1 MRLVRGLVSKVVLS
15 VLVLGAAA
23 CTPGSLAGSV
33 TKSPTLDGSALC
45 KAGRMNP
52 SPLVVEWSGSARA
65 QFEALAKN
73 GLIVARY
80 TGCELQVLTQCRGPG
95 GYRYTGITPKN
106 ELEQITGE
114 DELHAKIPLGAA
126 QLKADL
132 KQSGQLTVDSTVV
145 GRFAA
150 ESLDVRESALV
161 GRCLGATHV
170 VSGLTVGAFELSSG
184 SSGAVSADGSVLQ
197 FGGGGGSKHERK
209 VLSHDGDARACIAP
223 RPAAPAPA
231 PPPPPAP
238 APAPDPASTD
248 GTEAPAPAPPP
259 PAPPPPPPPP
269 IDAPPEGCGA
279 LIRIDLAPLPEAEA
293 RYAAEEQRRDEQLA
307 EARDSARTRRTIG
320 YIAGGTGAGLLALAG
335 TFALLGAGQNSKI
348 QDGGFANKDEIKSA
362 EETGGTYNTL
372 GWVFGISGGLLFA
385 GGAGLVVLSPTPER
399 VDDALLAPKRRF
411 AGAK

>member
-1 MRLVRGLVSKVVLS
+1 VRLLSLARSKVVLAIT
-15 VLVLGAAA
+15 VLGSAA
-23 CTPGSLAGSV
+23 CTPGSFAGSI
-33 TKSPTLDGSALC
+33 TKSPTLEGSALC

-52 SPLVVEWSGSARA
+52 SPLVVEWSSSARA

-95 GYRYTGITPKN
+95 GYRYTSITPKN
-106 ELEQITGE
+106 ELEQIRGE
-114 DELHAKIPLGAA
+114 DDLHAKIPLGAA
-126 QLKADL
+126 QLAADL

-150 ESLDVRESALV
+150 ESIDVRESGLV

-197 FGGGGGSKHERK
+197 FGGASGGSKHERK

-223 RPAAPAPA
+223 RAPAAPAVEPA
-231 PPPPPAP
+231 PPEDDA
-238 APAPDPASTD
+238 
-248 GTEAPAPAPPP
+248 APAPPP
-259 PAPPPPPPPP
+259 PAPPPRP
-269 IDAPPEGCGA
+269 IDAPPDGCGA

-293 RYAAEEQRRDEQLA
+293 RYAAEEQSRDEALA
-307 EARDSARTRRTIG
+307 DARDSARTRRTVG
-320 YIAGGTGAGLLALAG
+320 YIVGGTGAGLLALAG

-348 QDGGFANKDEIKSA
+348 EDGGFANKNEIKSA

-372 GWVFGISGGLLFA
+372 GWVFGIGGGALFA
-385 GGAGLVVLSPTPER
+385 TGAGLVVLSPTPEK